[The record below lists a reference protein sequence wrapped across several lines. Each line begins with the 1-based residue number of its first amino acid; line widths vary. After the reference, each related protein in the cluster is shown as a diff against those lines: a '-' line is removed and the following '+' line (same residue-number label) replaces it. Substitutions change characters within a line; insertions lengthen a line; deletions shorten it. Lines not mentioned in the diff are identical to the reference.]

1 MSLKQVSFV
10 RSVFL
15 LCVFMFVA
23 CSTAFLLH
31 VFFFSVLCLVEN
43 YQKFASMV
51 FHFKS
56 TVIDPPALLY
66 MGRDKHENEELI
78 RWGWPED
85 VWFHVDNLSSAHVYL
100 RLPPDMS
107 IDAIPKE
114 LIQDCAQLTK
124 ANSIQG
130 CKQNMVNVVYTPWA
144 NLKKTGSMDVGQVGF
159 HKDKEVRSFM
169 VEKKINEIINR
180 LNKTKEEKDVNFCEL
195 REKRDAEERRLE
207 RKHQQEEKLQKK
219 IAELEKREQEKL
231 RTYADLMVETSMAS
245 NVDNPPDEDDF
256 M

>member
-1 MSLKQVSFV
+1 
-10 RSVFL
+10 
-15 LCVFMFVA
+15 
-23 CSTAFLLH
+23 
-31 VFFFSVLCLVEN
+31 
-43 YQKFASMV
+43 
-51 FHFKS
+51 
-56 TVIDPPALLY
+56 
-66 MGRDKHENEELI
+66 
-78 RWGWPED
+78 
-85 VWFHVDNLSSAHVYL
+85 
-100 RLPPDMS
+100 
-107 IDAIPKE
+107 
-114 LIQDCAQLTK
+114 
-124 ANSIQG
+124 
-130 CKQNMVNVVYTPWA
+130 MVNVVYTPWA